1 MDLTLAKRSLGF
13 VSLGLGLAAV
23 ASPRRLGRWLGVEA
37 EPEAISAF
45 GARELASGAGLLSP
59 VKPGPWFWT
68 RVIGD
73 IMDMGALAGAIKSD
87 NPQRHV
93 ARGVALLLVGIAV
106 LDVALALQAT
116 VNRHDN
122 EAAAT

>member
-1 MDLTLAKRSLGF
+1 MDLTLAKRALGF
-13 VSLGLGLAAV
+13 ASLGLGIAAV
-23 ASPRRLGRWLGVEA
+23 ASPRKLGRWLGLEA

-68 RVIGD
+68 RVVGD
-73 IMDMGALAGAIKSD
+73 IMDMGALAGAIRSD

-106 LDVALALQAT
+106 LDVALAIQAT
-116 VNRHDN
+116 TDRRANA
-122 EAAAT
+122 EAAT

>member
-1 MDLTLAKRSLGF
+1 MDLTLAKRALGF

-23 ASPRRLGRWLGVEA
+23 ASPRRLGRWLGVDA

-93 ARGVALLLVGIAV
+93 ARGVALILVGIAV
-106 LDVALALQAT
+106 LDVALAVQAT